1 VEHGPQGGWNKKEK
15 FRLPNLRN
23 GGKRLT
29 TVPRYIKK
37 EPIDGTT
44 SESRSS
50 NSSQEIRY
58 LSLTLEFV
66 YSVMVSFVVSGKAL
80 T

>member
-1 VEHGPQGGWNKKEK
+1 MHPEQKEK
-15 FRLPNLRN
+15 FRLPNLGN

-29 TVPRYIKK
+29 TVPSYIKK
-37 EPIDGTT
+37 EPNDGTT

-50 NSSQEIRY
+50 NSSWEIRY
-58 LSLTLEFV
+58 SSLILTLI
-66 YSVMVSFVVSGKAL
+66 YLIMVSFVVSGKTL